1 MQPSVWQPH
10 QTDLAWQPSF
20 VAQSLR
26 ELNEMNARWS
36 GEVTKC
42 ELLLGSLRLDGNLMS
57 AVAMAEFDP
66 GAEPPES

>member
-1 MQPSVWQPH
+1 
-10 QTDLAWQPSF
+10 
-20 VAQSLR
+20 
-26 ELNEMNARWS
+26 MNARWS